1 MMSNQQG
8 TQMRPNSEPT
18 AGEHGTRQTDLF
30 DYDAE
35 LRLHNELFRAAA
47 RVGSR
52 DRVLDIGCGAGQ
64 STREAARAA
73 VTGSVVGVDLSAP
86 MLERARRLSDDQG
99 LPNIT
104 YQQAD
109 AQVHRFPPTHFDLC
123 ISRFG
128 AMFFADPVAA
138 FTNIGRALR
147 PGARLVLLVWQDR
160 DRNEWASAIRRS
172 LTGTAPGP
180 HRRSSPF
187 SLADPTVTQGIL
199 AAAGF
204 TQVSFTDVHE
214 PVFYGPDTATAFDN
228 VLRLPECG
236 TCSPASTPRQPSEHA
251 RGYAPPSPPTTPTAA
266 CTSTRVPGSSQAA
279 VADHRT
285 QPDPNIQPRPMP
297 LLRDSGRID
306 AVRGS

>member
-1 MMSNQQG
+1 MSNQQG
-8 TQMRPNSEPT
+8 AQMRPDSEPT
-18 AGEHGTRQTDLF
+18 AGEHATGQTDLF

-52 DRVLDIGCGAGQ
+52 DRVLDIGCGMGQ

-104 YQQAD
+104 YQRAD
-109 AQVHRFPPTHFDLC
+109 AQVHRFPSAHFDLC

-128 AMFFADPVAA
+128 SMFFADPVAA

-147 PGARLVLLVWQDR
+147 PAARLVLLVWQDR

-172 LTGTAPGP
+172 LTAAPAPPTGGP
-180 HRRSSPF
+180 GPF
-187 SLADPTVTQGIL
+187 SLADPTIAQGIL

-204 TQVSFTDVHE
+204 TQVSFTEVHE
-214 PVFYGPDTATAFDN
+214 PVFYGPDPAAAFDN
-228 VLRLPECG
+228 VLRLREYG
-236 TCSPASTPRQPSEHA
+236 DLLANLDAATAEQA
-251 RGYAPPSPPTTPTAA
+251 RTRLRATLAAHNTGSGVYFDSRAWIITA
-266 CTSTRVPGSSQAA
+266 R
-279 VADHRT
+279 
-285 QPDPNIQPRPMP
+285 RP
-297 LLRDSGRID
+297 
-306 AVRGS
+306 